1 MMNFFIK
8 FLSYV
13 ASFIFI
19 IALVSVLNFV
29 QNNKKN
35 LAGFFSENG
44 SISKERYFN
53 KIKENDFKRNTIKE
67 DSAFIKLTK
76 PKRETRWDNE
86 LLGKWKDKESFNT
99 FVYLCE
105 KYGFILDEFKDYKD
119 CELLLLEYG
128 KTDMQLHNWLNFAI
142 NDNKFLENLNQTKQN
157 INKED
162 LADLEADLS
171 NINKKLNKNEKMKN
185 FVAICRLTGICPRD

>member
-1 MMNFFIK
+1 MKNFFIK
-8 FLSYV
+8 LLGYIT
-13 ASFIFI
+13 SFGCI
-19 IALVSVLNFV
+19 IVLITAWNFV
-29 QNNKKN
+29 QNIKKN
-35 LAGFFSENG
+35 DTELISEKELILKKREPIDLTKKEYSVFS
-44 SISKERYFN
+44 
-53 KIKENDFKRNTIKE
+53 
-67 DSAFIKLTK
+67 KLTK
-76 PKRETRWDNE
+76 TKRETRWDNE
-86 LLGKWKDKESFNT
+86 LLSKWKNKESFNT

-119 CELLLLEYG
+119 CELLLLEYS

-142 NDNKFLENLNQTKQN
+142 NDNKFLENLNKTKQN

-171 NINKKLNKNEKMKN
+171 NINKILNQNERMKN